1 MHKVFID
8 GQVGTTGLQI
18 HELLNDRTDLAL
30 LEISES
36 DRKNQSVKQ
45 ALINESDL
53 VILCLPDAA
62 ARESV
67 SLITNPDVKILDAST
82 AHRINEEWTYGL
94 PELNPD
100 QRDLIRRAHRVSN
113 PGCYP
118 TGFLLAVTPLVHAGI
133 IPRSTPLSISAISG
147 FSGGGRKMIENY
159 TARNAN
165 PEASSW
171 SIRPYSLDLKHKHL
185 PEMQYYASLENPP
198 LFVPSVGN
206 FHQGMLVQ
214 IPLFKELLAGESAC
228 QLIHQTWLQ
237 AFEKEPCIKV
247 YPINAET
254 ELDDGMLDPEANNYS
269 NRLDL
274 FLFDSELHC
283 LLVARLDNLGKG
295 AAGAAVQNMNLML
308 GCDELCGLS
317 L

>member
-18 HELLNDRTDLAL
+18 HELLNDRTDLEL
-30 LEISES
+30 LEISEA

-45 ALINESDL
+45 ALINASDL

-82 AHRINEEWTYGL
+82 AHRVSEEWIYGL

-100 QRDLIRRAHRVSN
+100 QRGLIKTAHRVSN

-133 IPRSTPLSISAISG
+133 IPGTTPLTINAISG
-147 FSGGGRKMIENY
+147 FSGGGRKMIESY
-159 TARNAN
+159 TDRNAN
-165 PEASSW
+165 PEASPW
-171 SIRPYSLDLKHKHL
+171 SMRPYSLDLKHKHL
-185 PEMQYYASLENPP
+185 PEMQYYAGLKNPP

-214 IPLFKELLAGESAC
+214 IPVFKECLAVESAS
-228 QLIHQTWLQ
+228 QFIHQTWIQ
-237 AFEKEPCIKV
+237 AYEKEPCLKIH
-247 YPINAET
+247 PINAAA
-254 ELDDGMLDPEANNYS
+254 ELDAGMLDPEANNYS

-274 FLFDSELHC
+274 FLFESELHC

>member
-18 HELLNDRTDLAL
+18 HEILSNRADLEL
-30 LEISES
+30 LEISDQ
-36 DRKNQSVKQ
+36 DRKDQAVKL

-53 VILCLPDAA
+53 VILCLPDDA

-67 SLITNPDVKILDAST
+67 SLITNPNVKVLDAST
-82 AHRINEEWTYGL
+82 AHRVHEDWVYGL
-94 PELNPD
+94 PELHPE
-100 QRDLIRRAHRVSN
+100 QRGLIKKAHRVSN

-118 TGFLLAVTPLVHAGI
+118 TGFLLAVAPLVNAGI
-133 IPRSTPLSISAISG
+133 IPTTTPLTINAISG
-147 FSGGGRKMIENY
+147 FSGGGRKMIERY
-159 TARNAN
+159 VARNAD
-165 PEASSW
+165 PEELPW
-171 SIRPYSLDLKHKHL
+171 TIRPYGLDLAHKHV
-185 PEMQYYASLENPP
+185 PEMQHYASLEKRP

-214 IPLFKELLAGESAC
+214 IPVFKEDLAVESAS
-228 QLIHQTWLQ
+228 QLIHQTWSE
-237 AFEKEPCIKV
+237 AFAKEPCIRI
-247 YPINAET
+247 YPINDTT
-254 ELDDGMLDPEANNYS
+254 ELEDGLLNPEANNYS

-274 FLFDSELHC
+274 FLFETEVHC
-283 LLVARLDNLGKG
+283 LLIARFDNLGKG

-308 GCDELCGLS
+308 GCDELRGLC